1 MIVMLNKLLKF
12 NLLSKE
18 DAYENM
24 RALVNFIN
32 HPNTWIREEAN
43 KYIDFISEPKNA
55 IMSAAEVYCLV
66 RPEVK
71 QAKKLGYQPIQGGL
85 NLYKRDKTATM
96 EDALVREAFKVY
108 RVIQSTAA
116 A

>member
-1 MIVMLNKLLKF
+1 MYEMIAMLNKLLKF

-18 DAYENM
+18 DAYDNM

-32 HPNTWIREEAN
+32 HENTWIKEEAQ
-43 KYIDFISEPKNA
+43 KYIDFISEPKNG

-71 QAKKLGYQPIQGGL
+71 NAKKRG
-85 NLYKRDKTATM
+85 K
-96 EDALVREAFKVY
+96 
-108 RVIQSTAA
+108 
-116 A
+116 